1 MKYFHFAIP
10 KYNFFRSLNTIF
22 FVLQS
27 DFEKAQYYK
36 NFSVSMVKKKKV
48 CYTVL
53 AIWIYGMYVLYVGST
68 REKENKNME
77 ELYTRPDM
85 QETPVKETVKQGR
98 KFFSAM
104 GLMFLAGTLC
114 IYAIQYKLGDL
125 IYMIKPEI
133 LQNPDIVLL
142 FSSVPMYI
150 LGMPLMIMLIRT
162 IPKEKIAKHSM
173 PVGKFLLALIICYG
187 IMYASNLV
195 GTLITY
201 LLAFL
206 KGEPIGNYTMELAS
220 SASLWVRILI
230 MVIWAPIME
239 ELIFRKL
246 LVDRAVRYGEGIAIV
261 LSGLMFGLF
270 HGNLSQFAYA
280 ATIGMFLAFIYVK
293 TGKIHYT
300 IIMHMVV
307 NFLGSVVSIFVVG
320 LVEPEKMQAVLEGGG
335 NLAEILPGLLV
346 FMIYMLLLI
355 GIVITGIVMLII
367 SRKKMHLNAGTIVLP
382 RGKRFAAVMCN
393 AGMALFFVYWVVE
406 IVLQII
412 E

>member
-1 MKYFHFAIP
+1 
-10 KYNFFRSLNTIF
+10 
-22 FVLQS
+22 
-27 DFEKAQYYK
+27 
-36 NFSVSMVKKKKV
+36 MVKKKKV

-53 AIWIYGMYVLYVGST
+53 AIWIYGMYVLYVRST

-77 ELYTRPDM
+77 ELYARPDM

-98 KFFSAM
+98 KFFSSM

-270 HGNLSQFAYA
+270 HGNLSQFTYA

-367 SRKKMHLNAGTIVLP
+367 SRKKMHLNAGTIVLS

>member
-1 MKYFHFAIP
+1 
-10 KYNFFRSLNTIF
+10 
-22 FVLQS
+22 
-27 DFEKAQYYK
+27 
-36 NFSVSMVKKKKV
+36 MVKKKKV

-53 AIWIYGMYVLYVGST
+53 AVWIYGMHTLRMCNAT
-68 REKENKNME
+68 EKENKNME
-77 ELYTRPDM
+77 ELYTQPDTTEM
-85 QETPVKETVKQGR
+85 SVKETVKQGR
-98 KFFSAM
+98 KFFSTM

-114 IYAIQYKLGDL
+114 IYAVQYKLSEL

-133 LQNPDIVLL
+133 FQNPDIVLL

-162 IPKEKIAKHSM
+162 IPKEKITKHSM
-173 PVGKFLLALIICYG
+173 PVGKFLLAFIICYG

-195 GTLITY
+195 GTLVTY
-201 LLAFL
+201 LLAAL
-206 KGEPIGNYTMELAS
+206 KGEPIDNYMMELAG
-220 SASLWVRILI
+220 SASLWTRILI

-246 LVDRAVRYGEGIAIV
+246 LVDRAVRYGEGIAVV

-300 IIMHMVV
+300 IIMHMVI

-320 LVEPEKMQAVLEGGG
+320 LIDPEKMQAVLDGGG
-335 NLAEILPGLLV
+335 NLAEILPKLLV
-346 FMIYMLLLI
+346 FMLYMLLLI

-367 SRKKMHLNAGTIVLP
+367 SKKKMHLNAGKIVLP
-382 RGKRFAAVMCN
+382 RGKRFAVVMCN
-393 AGMALFFVYWVVE
+393 AGMALFFLYWVVE

>member
-1 MKYFHFAIP
+1 
-10 KYNFFRSLNTIF
+10 
-22 FVLQS
+22 
-27 DFEKAQYYK
+27 
-36 NFSVSMVKKKKV
+36 MVKKKKV

-53 AIWIYGMYVLYVGST
+53 AMWIYSMYALHMCGT

-77 ELYTRPDM
+77 ELYTRPDTP
-85 QETPVKETVKQGR
+85 ETPVKETVKQGR

-114 IYAIQYKLGDL
+114 IYAVQYKVSEL
-125 IYMIKPEI
+125 IYMIAPRI
-133 LQNPDIVLL
+133 LQNPDMVLL
-142 FSSVPMYI
+142 FSSVPMYVI
-150 LGMPLMIMLIRT
+150 GMPLLMLLIRT
-162 IPKEKIAKHSM
+162 IPKEKLTKRSM

-195 GTLITY
+195 GSLITY

-206 KGEPIGNYTMELAS
+206 KGEPIDNYMMELAS
-220 SASLWVRILI
+220 SSSLWVRILI

-246 LVDRAVRYGEGIAIV
+246 LVDRAVRYGEGIAVV

-280 ATIGMFLAFIYVK
+280 TTIGMFLAFIYVK

-307 NFLGSVVSIFVVG
+307 NFLGSVVSIFVVK
-320 LVEPEKMQAVLEGGG
+320 LVDPDKMQAVLDGGG

-346 FMIYMLLLI
+346 FMLYMLLLI
-355 GIVITGIVMLII
+355 GVVVTGIVMLIVF
-367 SRKKMHLNAGTIVLP
+367 RKKMHLNAGRIVLP

-393 AGMALFFVYWVVE
+393 AGMVLFFLYWVVE